1 MNALLAISVVNIP
14 FFARS
19 VRGATLVLVRREFI
33 EAAHLSGY
41 GKSRI
46 ILSELLPNVLPVIII
61 TMSTTIGWMILETAG
76 LSFLGLGA
84 QPPQADLGSM
94 LGDGRNLVLRAPH
107 VAYLPGLVILVLVI
121 GINLLGD
128 GLRDVLDPRLKS
140 GALSRP
146 VAMTDAAP
154 AAERTADLAP
164 QTGPAPLLAV
174 RDLRTEFRI
183 GEEVYRA
190 VGGVTFDLA
199 DGEALGVVGES
210 GSGKSVTAL
219 SILGLVSTPP
229 GTIAGGEILFKGQD
243 LVGLPLHDLQDI
255 RGDRAAYIFQDPLS
269 TLNPLMRI
277 GDQIAE
283 TLKRHS
289 DLSSDAV
296 EKRVVELLDMVGMP
310 EPAEK
315 AKGYPNEL
323 SGGQRQRVV
332 IAIALANRPD
342 LIIADEPTTA
352 LDVTTQARVLELL
365 NDLRRQSGAALIF
378 ITHDLGVV
386 SELCDRVLVMY
397 AGRIVES
404 GKVAD
409 VFERPLHPY
418 TEGLI
423 ACVPVLGQ
431 PERSLDAIP
440 GLPPPVNRLP
450 DGCAFAPRCPLAE
463 PACREGEIE
472 LRELAP
478 GHLARCR
485 RAEELLQRMAG

>member
-1 MNALLAISVVNIP
+1 
-14 FFARS
+14 
-19 VRGATLVLVRREFI
+19 
-33 EAAHLSGY
+33 
-41 GKSRI
+41 
-46 ILSELLPNVLPVIII
+46 
-61 TMSTTIGWMILETAG
+61 
-76 LSFLGLGA
+76 
-84 QPPQADLGSM
+84 
-94 LGDGRNLVLRAPH
+94 
-107 VAYLPGLVILVLVI
+107 
-121 GINLLGD
+121 
-128 GLRDVLDPRLKS
+128 
-140 GALSRP
+140 
-146 VAMTDAAP
+146 
-154 AAERTADLAP
+154 
-164 QTGPAPLLAV
+164 
-174 RDLRTEFRI
+174 
-183 GEEVYRA
+183 
-190 VGGVTFDLA
+190 
-199 DGEALGVVGES
+199 
-210 GSGKSVTAL
+210 
-219 SILGLVSTPP
+219 
-229 GTIAGGEILFKGQD
+229 
-243 LVGLPLHDLQDI
+243 
-255 RGDRAAYIFQDPLS
+255 
-269 TLNPLMRI
+269 MRI